1 MPPSSR
7 QTILPS
13 STADRV
19 LISAAITSFRTEKD
33 LNSFPLREM
42 SLQLSVLDLSQRAK
56 AVPFGLK
63 KPIGMAEGSAS
74 ATERHSLEM
83 REGHSLY
90 YKGSKSSKRNS
101 TQGKALG
108 IRFNRSKWIRARFPH
123 SATISIRP
131 RRIRDMFPPIPPE
144 VLLAIWLSLAGCV
157 MALCLYD
164 EDDESGT
171 P

>member
-1 MPPSSR
+1 MPLASTANGGLEENQIGCTNEAHPRRNSRSWNCGLPPSSK
-7 QTILPS
+7 QTISPS

-19 LISAAITSFRTEKD
+19 LISAPITSFKTEKD

-56 AVPFGLK
+56 AVPFDLK

-90 YKGSKSSKRNS
+90 YKGSKSSKRNR

-108 IRFNRSKWIRARFPH
+108 I
-123 SATISIRP
+123 
-131 RRIRDMFPPIPPE
+131 
-144 VLLAIWLSLAGCV
+144 
-157 MALCLYD
+157 
-164 EDDESGT
+164 
-171 P
+171 